1 MRLPPTAYS
10 FPVPPVHPQPGMEGA
25 RGMLHPTVKTDQS
38 PALSAAAAERSL
50 TTRAVP
56 SGIKGA
62 CLDQQI
68 PLSC

>member
-1 MRLPPTAYS
+1 
-10 FPVPPVHPQPGMEGA
+10 
-25 RGMLHPTVKTDQS
+25 MLHPTVKTDQS